1 MANAAHCIQ
10 ETLLLKI
17 ADGCCGDCC
26 LDSILVQLPLLLRYL
41 LLLLKPHQQV
51 CAVITAYM
59 QMEDAD
65 PRTFGFLDLVALV
78 MMQSGGRDRSLLKK
92 KVAAAKHSLLHG
104 KQDLREALKNCTSKL
119 DIDM

>member
-1 MANAAHCIQ
+1 MLIIAAA
-10 ETLLLKI
+10 I
-17 ADGCCGDCC
+17 AAWP
-26 LDSILVQLPLLLRYL
+26 VYMYQLPL
-41 LLLLKPHQQV
+41 LLLLKPHQQEY
-51 CAVITAYM
+51 AAAHM

-65 PRTFGFLDLVALV
+65 PRTFGFLDLVSLV